1 MRRRCVAA
9 LCVTALVVLAACSD
23 DTSPASSVE
32 SPAADSTTAG
42 EDIATLPIIDQIDA
56 AVAALEAQLGGPQ
69 EYFEINA
76 TARLVNLFVALNDGA
91 VAQPWLY
98 LAGSLTSAEGQ
109 PASGGTFAAAS
120 LTFDP
125 AVVLSKVQLE
135 LPDLTIESFYIHG
148 DGQGSVLYGVLA
160 TSSKGGGLDV
170 VLGADGTVKS
180 VDPVN

>member
-1 MRRRCVAA
+1 MHESATGNRSERFLPCLRRPFTLAPASPVRRRCVAA

-98 LAGSLTSAEGQ
+98 LAGSL
-109 PASGGTFAAAS
+109 
-120 LTFDP
+120 
-125 AVVLSKVQLE
+125 
-135 LPDLTIESFYIHG
+135 
-148 DGQGSVLYGVLA
+148 
-160 TSSKGGGLDV
+160 
-170 VLGADGTVKS
+170 
-180 VDPVN
+180 